1 MKGLT
6 LLASACL
13 LAPAAAFAEMNYSF
27 VEGSIVDLELDG
39 PGDIDGDGIEIAGA
53 FELDD
58 RFFVLARYQD
68 LDFDLGIDGRYYE
81 FGAGLHH
88 ALSDTVD
95 FVATLTYFDSELDGG
110 GASADDDGLGI
121 GGGIRAELSPDW
133 QVEAGIK
140 LVDTDASGTD
150 SVLVLGGRYYLKP
163 NMAISAGADFGDDAD
178 SLKIGFRYEF

>member
-6 LLASACL
+6 LIASACL

-27 VEGSIVDLELDG
+27 VEGSIVDFELDG
-39 PGDIDGDGIEIAGA
+39 PGNVDGDGLEIAGA

-58 RFFVLARYQD
+58 RFFVLGRYQD
-68 LDFDLGIDGRYYE
+68 LDLDFGIDGRYYE
-81 FGAGLHH
+81 LGAGLHH
-88 ALSDTVD
+88 SLSETVD
-95 FVATLTYFDSELDGG
+95 FVATLTYFDSELDNGVN
-110 GASADDDGLGI
+110 SADDDGLGI

-133 QVEAGIK
+133 QVDAGIK

-150 SVLVLGGRYYLKP
+150 SVLAFGGRYYLRE
-163 NMAISAGADFGDDAD
+163 NMAISAAADFGDDAD